1 MRQLTKNVSLE
12 EANEILK
19 EGLEK
24 NGFISNLSDAKFY
37 VELTHNLNHYL
48 AYFIGMAN
56 LYGKENDI

>member
-1 MRQLTKNVSLE
+1 MRQLTKDTSLE

-24 NGFISNLSDAKFY
+24 NGFISNLSDTKFY
-37 VELTHNLNHYL
+37 VELTYNLNRYL

-56 LYGKENDI
+56 LYGKENNI